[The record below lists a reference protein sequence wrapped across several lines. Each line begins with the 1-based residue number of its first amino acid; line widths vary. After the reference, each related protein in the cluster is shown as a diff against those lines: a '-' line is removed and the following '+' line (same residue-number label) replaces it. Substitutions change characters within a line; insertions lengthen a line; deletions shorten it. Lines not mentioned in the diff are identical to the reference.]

1 MNLTENSDFLMYQR
15 MKLKELETH
24 MTVMI
29 PIIRLSEAKFLIG
42 DEIKV
47 LKIKSDVVLVRVG
60 GGYESLFEY
69 LRK

>member
-1 MNLTENSDFLMYQR
+1 MYQR

>member
-1 MNLTENSDFLMYQR
+1 

-24 MTVMI
+24 MNVMI
-29 PIIRLSEAKFLIG
+29 PIVRLSEAKFLIG

-47 LKIKSDVVLVRVG
+47 MKIKSDIVLVRVG